1 MGIDFM
7 MYARKFTK
15 IEFERKKKCLDL
27 SDRWE
32 PVRFQPRVTEVNRND
47 LLV

>member
-7 MYARKFTK
+7 MYAREFIK
-15 IEFERKKKCLDL
+15 IEFERKTCLDL
-27 SDRWE
+27 SDCWE

>member
-7 MYARKFTK
+7 MYAREFTK
-15 IEFERKKKCLDL
+15 IEFERKKCLDL
-27 SDRWE
+27 SDCWE